1 MVAIA
6 EAIGNF
12 KHRGSPQRRRHRVCS
27 AENPRFCNSSR
38 LFVARCSLS
47 VDHSRYPAI
56 YPGASALSRAGR
68 GTGFRG
74 VDAEHNCGELRS
86 LPLNINGANT
96 YQFVMSNPVGNVD
109 PWGLAGGVIGKGVP
123 ATAPGSAPGSG
134 SVTATGK
141 SGPIPTGIPGTTV
154 SVGATGTASTGG
166 NYTGSVTRTA
176 KVNTG
181 GGSSVSVGVTAT
193 GSGKITKNPKSPNG
207 GVQVKCQVSFPVG
220 QGPLVKFFATYN
232 PLIQQYSGGAQL
244 SVGKSDSI
252 GVTVQ
257 PGPGG
262 QNYMVTGTFG
272 L

>member
-1 MVAIA
+1 MMVAIV
-6 EAIGNF
+6 ETTSES
-12 KHRGSPQRRRHRVCS
+12 KHG
-27 AENPRFCNSSR
+27 
-38 LFVARCSLS
+38 
-47 VDHSRYPAI
+47 
-56 YPGASALSRAGR
+56 
-68 GTGFRG
+68 GTGLCG
-74 VDAEHNCGELRS
+74 GDAEHNCGELRSLPLNPGAAALSRGVGTGFRGADEERKCIEHRS

-166 NYTGSVTRTA
+166 NYTGSVTGTA

-207 GVQVKCQVSFPVG
+207 GVQVKCQVTPLPGITASGSYNNIGSSTPPYWTG
-220 QGPLVKFFATYN
+220 GITIGPSN
-232 PLIQQYSGGAQL
+232 
-244 SVGKSDSI
+244 D
-252 GVTVQ
+252 
-257 PGPGG
+257 
-262 QNYMVTGTFG
+262 NFG
-272 L
+272 LSYSSQNGGTGWGTWKFHF